1 MKRKKY
7 TEEQIHEFSD
17 SYLQGFHILVEE
29 PKDAEELLN
38 ELQEFTGV
46 YGEIIEKHQ
55 LTFVK
60 TT

>member
-1 MKRKKY
+1 MRKRKY
-7 TEEQIHEFSD
+7 TEEEVQELSD

-29 PKDAEELLN
+29 PKDAEELLS
-38 ELQEFTGV
+38 ELQDFTGV